1 MLTAQKLE
9 GVQSVTGKTVKAAFS
24 SLTRFAIEFTDG
36 TALVLETKTTDTQA
50 AIGAQLVDASTM
62 PRDEEA
68 VCKVDWKWII
78 DSKIASIANSN
89 AAVKLQLD
97 PAGPL
102 SVTMQFWQGSPFLA
116 FQPYRA

>member
-1 MLTAQKLE
+1 MTAQKLD
-9 GVQSVTGKTVKAAFS
+9 GAQSITGKTVKAAFS
-24 SLTRFAIEFTDG
+24 SLTRFAIEFSDG
-36 TALVLETKTTDTQA
+36 TAMVLETTTNGAQA
-50 AIGAQLVDASTM
+50 AIDCRVVDASTM

-78 DSKIASIANSN
+78 DSKIASIAATSS
-89 AAVKLQLD
+89 AVKLQLD
-97 PAGPL
+97 PTGPL